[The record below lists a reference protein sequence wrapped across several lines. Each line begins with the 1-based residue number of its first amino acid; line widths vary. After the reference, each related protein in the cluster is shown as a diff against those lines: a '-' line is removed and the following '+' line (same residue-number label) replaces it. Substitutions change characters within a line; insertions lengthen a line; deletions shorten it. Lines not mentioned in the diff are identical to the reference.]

1 MTDAEFQALS
11 ADLLLRT
18 GESLLALVLV
28 WTCAIPFA
36 PFLALV
42 EYTLKLFAAL
52 FVFLLLRC
60 LTAAPASVRI
70 APTVAPDERRTNGR
84 HPNQ

>member
-60 LTAAPASVRI
+60 LA
-70 APTVAPDERRTNGR
+70 VAPGLCADSPNGR
-84 HPNQ
+84 P

>member
-11 ADLLLRT
+11 AELLLHT
-18 GESLLALVLV
+18 GQFLLVLALV

-60 LTAAPASVRI
+60 LAAAPGLGGQ
-70 APTVAPDERRTNGR
+70 P
-84 HPNQ
+84 

>member
-1 MTDAEFQALS
+1 MIDAEFQVLS
-11 ADLLLRT
+11 AELLLRT
-18 GESLLALVLV
+18 GESLLVLALI

-42 EYTLKLFAAL
+42 EYTLQLFAAL

-60 LTAAPASVRI
+60 LA
-70 APTVAPDERRTNGR
+70 VAPFPGSQMKRMRYF
-84 HPNQ
+84 